1 MHEWMYSGVLRIKR
15 FRSTYGNVADFLFEF
30 GKEVEIHQLSSVPY
44 VLQARSSWCGD
55 DNCWEE

>member
-1 MHEWMYSGVLRIKR
+1 MEMLLI
-15 FRSTYGNVADFLFEF
+15 FFEF
-30 GKEVEIHQLSSVPY
+30 GKKVEIHQLSSVPY